1 MKIQSAAVLIAA
13 MSFSVALA
21 SAQDTALEEK
31 IRDVSPDKK
40 FAIRIK
46 FDPAVNDG
54 SEDSISSD
62 AIRSIDVIALPGKTV
77 VANLATGEGSIEGK
91 IVWSQDSKW
100 FAYGVGEGHRVTET
114 SAYHWKGDKFELLT
128 TDEMSVDPG
137 GDARNQYITPIR
149 WTKPGILVLNQ
160 FTIFSKG
167 VGDSTIEFTV
177 RFDENGKFHVLSK
190 KKVRTKQ
197 E

>member
-1 MKIQSAAVLIAA
+1 
-13 MSFSVALA
+13 
-21 SAQDTALEEK
+21 
-31 IRDVSPDKK
+31 
-40 FAIRIK
+40 
-46 FDPAVNDG
+46 
-54 SEDSISSD
+54 
-62 AIRSIDVIALPGKTV
+62 
-77 VANLATGEGSIEGK
+77 
-91 IVWSQDSKW
+91 
-100 FAYGVGEGHRVTET
+100 
-114 SAYHWKGDKFELLT
+114 
-128 TDEMSVDPG
+128 MSVDPG

-167 VGDSTIEFTV
+167 AGDSTIEFTV